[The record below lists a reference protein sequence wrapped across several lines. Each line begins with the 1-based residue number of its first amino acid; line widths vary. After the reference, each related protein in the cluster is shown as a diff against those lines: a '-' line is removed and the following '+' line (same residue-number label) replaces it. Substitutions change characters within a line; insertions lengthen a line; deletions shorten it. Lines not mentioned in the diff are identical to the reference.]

1 MAQASPVPVK
11 DLDALPGSFGSYGGD
26 MLGLKMITYELDRK
40 SVPPHGRDE
49 YLRYYLPPLLL
60 AIREG

>member
-1 MAQASPVPVK
+1 MAEVSPLPVK
-11 DLDALPGSFGSYGGD
+11 DLEALPGSFGSYGGD

-40 SVPPHGRDE
+40 WPPATGRDA
-49 YLRYYLPPLLL
+49 YLRAHLRALLL